1 MQLEISN
8 FMIAAREVLERAQK
22 EGWAIGAFN
31 AANIET
37 LKAIVGAANK
47 LRAPVIVE
55 SSVGETDFFGP
66 KNLVDVVCNFREEF
80 NLPIFINLDHSTSES
95 KVLLGIEA
103 GYEMLH
109 FDGSGLSYM
118 QNLKATKR
126 IVHEA
131 HKKGL
136 LVEAEIDRIGGS
148 SRPHDEDVKK
158 AQGEGMYTDPDRA
171 AEFVKET
178 GVDTFAAFFGNVH
191 GVYKDAKKLDFK
203 LLERISRVVPCF
215 LSMHGGSG
223 ITDEAT
229 RKAIKIGK
237 IVKVNI
243 NTELR
248 VAFRDALE
256 KMIADSQEV
265 AVYKMMPPVIEAV
278 QKVVEHKIRVFG
290 SVGKAIS

>member
-1 MQLEISN
+1 MKIS
-8 FMIAAREVLERAQK
+8 AREILERAQK
-22 EGWAIGAFN
+22 EGWALGAFN

-37 LKAIVGAANK
+37 LKAIVAAANK

-66 KNLVDVVCNFREEF
+66 KNLVDVVKNFREEF
-80 NLPIFINLDHSTSES
+80 NLPIFINLDHSTSEA

-109 FDGSGLSYM
+109 FDGGYLPYM
-118 QNLKATKR
+118 ENLEITKR
-126 IVHEA
+126 IVREA

-148 SRPHDEDVKK
+148 SRLHDEDVKE
-158 AQGEGMYTDPDRA
+158 AQKEGMYTDPDRA

-178 GVDTFAAFFGNVH
+178 KVDTFAAFFGNVH
-191 GVYKDAKKLDFK
+191 GVYKDEKKLDFDLLRK
-203 LLERISRVVPCF
+203 LRRAVPCF

-223 ITDEAT
+223 ITDEAVK
-229 RKAIKIGK
+229 KAIKIG

-265 AVYKMMPPVIEAV
+265 AVYKMMPPVIQAV
-278 QKVVEHKIRVFG
+278 QDIVETKIKIFG
-290 SVGKAIS
+290 SAGKYA

>member
-1 MQLEISN
+1 MVHCNGMKFS
-8 FMIAAREVLERAQK
+8 AREVLERAQK
-22 EGWAIGAFN
+22 EGWAVGAFN

-47 LRAPVIVE
+47 FRSPVIVE

-66 KNLVDVVCNFREEF
+66 KNLVDVIKNFREEF
-80 NLPIFINLDHSTSES
+80 NLPVFINLDHSTSEA

-109 FDGSGLSYM
+109 FDGSHLPYSE
-118 QNLKATKR
+118 NLKITKR
-126 IVHEA
+126 IVREA
-131 HKKGL
+131 HNKGL

-158 AQGEGMYTDPDRA
+158 AQEEGIYTDPLKA
-171 AEFVKET
+171 AEFVEKT

-191 GVYKDAKKLDFK
+191 GVYKNAKKLDFA
-203 LLERISRVVPCF
+203 LLKEIKEAVPCF

-229 RKAIKIGK
+229 KKAIKLG

-248 VAFRDALE
+248 VAFREALE
-256 KMIADSQEV
+256 RELGESKEV

-278 QKVVEHKIRVFG
+278 QKVVEHKIKIFG
-290 SVGKAIS
+290 SAGKAD

>member
-1 MQLEISN
+1 MRSS
-8 FMIAAREVLERAQK
+8 AREVLERAQK
-22 EGWAIGAFN
+22 EGWALGAFN

-66 KNLVDVVCNFREEF
+66 KNLVDVVKNFREEF
-80 NLPIFINLDHSTSES
+80 NLPIFINLDHSTSEA

-109 FDGSGLSYM
+109 FDGGNLPIGE
-118 QNLKATKR
+118 NLKITKR
-126 IVHEA
+126 IVREA

-148 SRPHDEDVKK
+148 SRLHEEDVKK
-158 AQGEGMYTDPDRA
+158 AQKEGVYTDPDRA

-191 GVYKDAKKLDFK
+191 GIYKDEKELDFK
-203 LLERISRVVPCF
+203 LLKKIRQAVPCF

-223 ITDEAT
+223 ISDEVV
-229 RKAIKIGK
+229 RKAIKIG

-256 KMIADSQEV
+256 KVIADSQEV

-278 QKVVEHKIRVFG
+278 QKVVEHKIKIFG
-290 SVGKAIS
+290 SEGKV

>member
-1 MQLEISN
+1 MKYS
-8 FMIAAREVLERAQK
+8 AREVLERAEK
-22 EGWAIGAFN
+22 EGWALGAFN

-66 KNLVDVVCNFREEF
+66 KNLVDVVKNFREEF
-80 NLPIFINLDHSTSES
+80 NLPIFINLDHSTSET

-109 FDGSGLSYM
+109 FDGSNLPYDE
-118 QNLKATKR
+118 NLKITKR
-126 IVHEA
+126 IVSEA
-131 HKKGL
+131 HEKGL

-158 AQGEGMYTDPDRA
+158 AQNEGVYTDPGRA
-171 AEFVKET
+171 AEFVEKT

-191 GVYKDAKKLDFK
+191 GVYRDAKKLDFK
-203 LLERISRVVPCF
+203 LLKEVRETVSCF

-223 ITDEAT
+223 ITDKAVG
-229 RKAIKIGK
+229 KAIKIG

-248 VAFRDALE
+248 VAFREALE
-256 KMIADSQEV
+256 KELRESKEV

-278 QKVVEHKIRVFG
+278 QRVVEHKIKVFG
-290 SVGKAIS
+290 SAGKYV

>member
-1 MQLEISN
+1 MKIS
-8 FMIAAREVLERAQK
+8 AREVLERAQK
-22 EGWAIGAFN
+22 EGWALGAFN

-66 KNLVDVVCNFREEF
+66 KNLVDVVKNFRDEF
-80 NLPIFINLDHSTSES
+80 NLPIFINLDHSTSEA

-109 FDGSGLSYM
+109 FDGSHLPVEE
-118 QNLKATKR
+118 NLEITKR
-126 IVHEA
+126 IVREA
-131 HKKGL
+131 HDKGL

-148 SRPHDEDVKK
+148 SKLHEEDVKK
-158 AQGEGMYTDPDRA
+158 AQREGMYTDPERA
-171 AEFVKET
+171 AEFVKKT

-191 GVYKDAKKLDFK
+191 GVYKDTKKLDFA
-203 LLERISRVVPCF
+203 LLKEVRQAVPCF

-223 ITDEAT
+223 ITDEAIK
-229 RKAIKIGK
+229 KAIRVGK

-265 AVYKMMPPVIEAV
+265 AVYKMMPPVIQAV
-278 QKVVEHKIRVFG
+278 QDIVETKIKIFG
-290 SVGKAIS
+290 SVGKAD